1 LRGRKISE
9 LKKEQHILT
18 KNKFLITAA
27 MLGTFALAQQSTPT
41 PATPAQPGQAT
52 QPTPT
57 ENQPGAQ
64 AAPAA
69 PAKPDKSQPMAR
81 SNEEFA
87 AYQAVANNPDP
98 KAALAAADD
107 FAKKFP
113 ESELRVPLFMNL
125 VNKFYS
131 ANDADNTIEAA
142 DRVLAIEPDH
152 TIALVISSG
161 VIAERTRETDLD
173 RDERLAKAAERSERA
188 IKTMDSGLVVPKGV
202 TPEQLAGYKQML
214 TSMAKSNLGYVE
226 LSKKN
231 YAAAEKQYAEAV
243 ELGKAKPDGTTYYR
257 LALAQHGQKRFGEAL
272 KNATKAVE
280 LAQAENNPALLSLA
294 QEEKAKL
301 EKAK

>member
-1 LRGRKISE
+1 LIN
-9 LKKEQHILT
+9 
-18 KNKFLITAA
+18 NKFLITAA
-27 MLGTFALAQQSTPT
+27 MLGTFAFAQQSTQ
-41 PATPAQPGQAT
+41 TPAQPGQ
-52 QPTPT
+52 QPAQPSQT
-57 ENQPGAQ
+57 EKQPGAQ
-64 AAPAA
+64 ATPPA
-69 PAKPDKSQPMAR
+69 PDKSQPMAR

-98 KAALAAADD
+98 KAGLAAADE
-107 FAKKFP
+107 FAKKYP
-113 ESELRVPLFMNL
+113 ESELRVPLYMNL

-173 RDERLAKAAERSERA
+173 RDERLAKASERADRA
-188 IKTMDSGLVVPKGV
+188 IKTMDTGLVVPKGV

-214 TSMAKSNLGYVE
+214 SSMAKSNLGYVE
-226 LSKKN
+226 LSRKN
-231 YAAAEKQYAEAV
+231 YAGAEKLYAEAV

-257 LALAQHGQKRFGEAL
+257 LALAQHGQKKFAEAL

-280 LAQAENNPALLSLA
+280 LAQTENNPALLSLA